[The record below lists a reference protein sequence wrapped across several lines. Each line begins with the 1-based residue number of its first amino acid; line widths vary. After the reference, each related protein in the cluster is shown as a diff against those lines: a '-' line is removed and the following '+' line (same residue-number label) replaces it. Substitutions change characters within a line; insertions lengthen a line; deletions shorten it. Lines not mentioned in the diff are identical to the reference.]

1 MRSARL
7 RRHVGRIRPG
17 ARRWLIVAALF
28 VVTYG
33 ISTPLAA
40 YGVFLPVLAEHF
52 GWSRGAISAA
62 LSMNLLV
69 GGLAGFGVG
78 ALADRHGPRA
88 LLAVTVALAGAAFAL
103 VSAVNALWQLYLLV
117 GLLGGLGMSSFY
129 LLCSATVIH
138 WFDERRGLAL
148 ALVFVGFNLGYITG
162 GPLTAWLITRHGW
175 RAAYY
180 ILGTGCGLLT
190 TCAALTVRLPRRAER
205 AALHRA
211 APTDLP
217 GRADAGPAGVT
228 LRQSLLDPRQW
239 ALNVSWLLLGG
250 LALMVSVHAV
260 PFARDRGVS
269 LEGASLALT
278 AYGVGSVV
286 GRLIAGAVSDRLG
299 TRPTIGAAYVLEAA
313 ALLALLGL
321 PSRGALLASLVV
333 FGAGFSASDTMVAK
347 VIPEVFGLRAIGAIM
362 GILTLGWRS
371 GAAVGPAAAG
381 FLYDLTGSYTVPF
394 GAAPVV
400 VLVSWALFL
409 LSTRGRRG

>member
-1 MRSARL
+1 VA
-7 RRHVGRIRPG
+7 IRPD

-62 LSMNLLV
+62 MSVNLLV
-69 GGLAGFGVG
+69 GGLAGFAAG

-88 LLAVTVALAGAAFAL
+88 LLTVTVALAGAAFAL
-103 VSAVNALWQLYLLV
+103 VSAVSTLWQLYVLV
-117 GLLGGLGMSSFY
+117 GLLGGVGMSSFY
-129 LLCSATVIH
+129 LLTTATVTH

-148 ALVFVGFNLGYITG
+148 ALVLVGFNLGYITG
-162 GPLTAWLITRHGW
+162 GPLAAWLITRLGW

-180 ILGTGCGLLT
+180 VLGSGCGFLT
-190 TCAALTVRLPRRAER
+190 TCAALTVRLPRPAER
-205 AALHRA
+205 TALHRPAPATAGAPA
-211 APTDLP
+211 AAAR
-217 GRADAGPAGVT
+217 GST
-228 LRQSLLDPRQW
+228 LRQSLADPRQW

-250 LALMVSVHAV
+250 LAIMISVHAV

-269 LEGASLALT
+269 LGGASLALT
-278 AYGVGSVV
+278 AYGVGSAV
-286 GRLIAGAVSDRLG
+286 GRLVAGAVSDRLG
-299 TRPTIGAAYVLEAA
+299 TRFTIGVAYVLEII
-313 ALLALLGL
+313 ALLALLWV
-321 PSRGALLASLVV
+321 PSRGALLASLVA
-333 FGAGFSASDTMVAK
+333 FGAGFAASDTMVAK

-362 GILTLGWRS
+362 GVLTLGWRC
-371 GAAVGPAAAG
+371 GAALGPAAAG

-394 GAAPVV
+394 GMAPVAV
-400 VLVSWALFL
+400 VVSWALFT